1 MLFRSVLNT
10 GGVSTPALPT
20 RTSNHLVGN
29 HLKYSGIGNTDSWI
43 PFPTSQNSA
52 KAGGDSGE
60 SSSSN
65 ENEGETETDAAYL
78 VPGEEP
84 NLHNQAM
91 SCPNT
96 PFWEDAEACELSQ
109 ITKLGT
115 YKLVPLPPG
124 CSAIGSK
131 WVYKIKCDNAGNITQ
146 YCAHIITKD
155 TPNAQALIFS
165 RFMHLLL
172 KLSLSESY
180 SLLQHHWIGRFTLLT
195 LILHA

>member
-1 MLFRSVLNT
+1 
-10 GGVSTPALPT
+10 
-20 RTSNHLVGN
+20 
-29 HLKYSGIGNTDSWI
+29 
-43 PFPTSQNSA
+43 
-52 KAGGDSGE
+52 
-60 SSSSN
+60 
-65 ENEGETETDAAYL
+65 
-78 VPGEEP
+78 
-84 NLHNQAM
+84 M

-195 LILHA
+195 LILHAWIATYLTVKISTLSSLLVTSSREGKTMSGFLSGHKTIGSPLVQKNWKVFSPKWTSKSPTQTYVYSSTIKI